1 MNIDEIQKKIDETD
15 YWDMKI
21 IGMNISFFG
30 DVVELIIEN
39 EEVSSWKISF
49 ISCYKVSY
57 VTDANRR
64 SISKV
69 SEMKGGQL
77 GYYGQDI
84 TVFDCDNSEFL
95 KVTIDL
101 SIMDIEIECKEIT
114 VEKIVL
120 D

>member
-30 DVVELIIEN
+30 YVVELIIEN
-39 EEVSSWKISF
+39 DEVSNWKISF

-114 VEKIVL
+114 VGKIVL